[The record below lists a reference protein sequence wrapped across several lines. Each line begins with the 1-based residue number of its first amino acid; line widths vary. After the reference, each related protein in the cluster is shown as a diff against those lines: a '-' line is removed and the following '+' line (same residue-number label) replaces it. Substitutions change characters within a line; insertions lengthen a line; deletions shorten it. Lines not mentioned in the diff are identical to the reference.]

1 MRYPKPFSALGALLL
16 NASTATI
23 PAEGAPQWLAGSYY
37 TDVNPGIQLRGAAS
51 PNGYQFGMILP
62 QNPTTDL
69 IAQIITPLGAGGS
82 GWGGVS
88 LGSSMRG
95 PLLLVTW

>member
-1 MRYPKPFSALGALLL
+1 MRYPNPFSALGALLL

-23 PAEGAPQWLAGSYY
+23 PAEGAPQWLAGSYP
-37 TDVNPGIQLRGAAS
+37 DANPGIRLRGTAS

-69 IAQIITPLGAGGS
+69 IAQIITPLAAGGS

>member
-1 MRYPKPFSALGALLL
+1 MRYPNPFSALGALLL
-16 NASTATI
+16 NASAATM
-23 PAEGAPQWLAGSYY
+23 PAEGAPQWLAGSY
-37 TDVNPGIQLRGAAS
+37 TDVDTGIRLRETAS
-51 PNGYQFGMILP
+51 PNGYQFGMIMP
-62 QNPTTDL
+62 QQPTTDFV
-69 IAQIITPLGAGGS
+69 AQIITPLGAGGS

>member
-1 MRYPKPFSALGALLL
+1 MRYPNPFSAFGALLL

-23 PAEGAPQWLAGSYY
+23 PAEGAPQWLAGSY
-37 TDVNPGIQLRGAAS
+37 TDVIRLRGSAS
-51 PNGYQFGMILP
+51 PNGYQFGMIMP
-62 QNPTTDL
+62 QNPTTDFV
-69 IAQIITPLGAGGS
+69 AQIITPLGAGGS

>member
-1 MRYPKPFSALGALLL
+1 
-16 NASTATI
+16 
-23 PAEGAPQWLAGSYY
+23 
-37 TDVNPGIQLRGAAS
+37 
-51 PNGYQFGMILP
+51 MILP

-69 IAQIITPLGAGGS
+69 IAQIITPLAAGGS

-88 LGSSMRG
+88 LGSRMRG